1 MILRSLDITN
11 FKNIESAGLVFSEKL
26 NCFLGDNGMGKSN
39 LLDAIY
45 YLSFI
50 RSFSGAADS
59 LVVRRG
65 EDFAIL
71 RGEYDRRGIV
81 EDVTIGLGGGSG
93 TRRKSVK
100 RGGKEYK
107 RFSAH
112 IGVFPTVLVSPSDM
126 DLVTG
131 PGEVRRRFMDMVIS
145 QGDAQYLDSL
155 IKYNGALENRN
166 RLLRDDSHDLGLFLA
181 YETAMDMYGR
191 YITDTRRRFVDRLGQ
206 IHRKFYSAIA
216 LSDETTAIALSGR
229 FGDEAD
235 ASLADILDHHRDHD
249 RAIGYTGMGPHRD
262 DLAMSLDTMPVRRTA
277 SQGQSKTFTIA
288 LRLAQYI
295 FLCET
300 TGVKPLLLLDDI
312 FDKLDS
318 RRVENIINLVSN
330 ADFGQIFITDTN
342 RKNLDEILRRHPADH
357 ALWNVR
363 AGVFTP
369 DTTNKEADNA

>member
-11 FKNIESAGLVFSEKL
+11 FKNIESAQLLFSEKL

-50 RSFSGAADS
+50 RSFSGASDG
-59 LVVRRG
+59 LVIRRG

-71 RGEYDRRGIV
+71 RGVYDRRGIV
-81 EDVTIGLGGGSG
+81 EDVNIGLGSGS
-93 TRRKSVK
+93 RRKSVK

-145 QGDAQYLDSL
+145 QGDTQYLDAL
-155 IKYNGALENRN
+155 IKYNGALDNRN
-166 RLLRDDSHDLGLFLA
+166 RLLRDDSHDTGLFLA
-181 YETAMDMYGR
+181 YETAMDMYGK
-191 YITDTRRRFVDRLGQ
+191 YITDTRRSFVERLGI
-206 IHRKFYSAIA
+206 IHRKYYSAIA
-216 LSDETTAIALSGR
+216 SGN
-229 FGDEAD
+229 EATSITLATRLDNEPD
-235 ASLADILDHHRDHD
+235 ASLADCLEHHREHD
-249 RAIGYTGMGPHRD
+249 RAVGYTAVGPHRD
-262 DLAMSLDTMPVRRTA
+262 DLVMTLDTMPVRRTA

-295 FLCET
+295 FLCDT

-318 RRVENIINLVSN
+318 RRVENIIDLVSN

-342 RKNLDEILRRHPADH
+342 RKNLDEILRRHPAAH
-357 ALWNVR
+357 ALWNVTN
-363 AGVFTP
+363 GVFTS
-369 DTTNKEADNA
+369 DTAGTEVSNA